1 MSKAMLMKTT
11 VMAFSIA
18 GMAVSASPADA
29 RRDQDEAYRAAR
41 SGEIRSLP
49 DIRARVHSRLSGAQ
63 PLGEEYDPASR
74 TYRLKYLR
82 SGSVIWVDVDA
93 RTGAVVRHS
102 GN

>member
-1 MSKAMLMKTT
+1 MWMKVAVTALGLGVT
-11 VMAFSIA
+11 VL
-18 GMAVSASPADA
+18 GTVPADA
-29 RRDQDEAYRAAR
+29 RRDQDDAYRAAR

-49 DIRARVHSRLSGAQ
+49 DIRARIHSRMSNAQ

-93 RTGAVVRHS
+93 RTGAVVGRS
-102 GN
+102 GR

>member
-1 MSKAMLMKTT
+1 MR
-11 VMAFSIA
+11 VAFTAIGLG
-18 GMAVSASPADA
+18 GMVFTAPSADA
-29 RRDQDEAYRAAR
+29 RRDQDEAYHAAR

-49 DIRARVHSRLSGAQ
+49 DIRARVHSHMSDAQ

-74 TYRLKYLR
+74 IYRMKYLR

-93 RTGAVVRHS
+93 RTGAVVRRS

>member
-1 MSKAMLMKTT
+1 MFMR
-11 VMAFSIA
+11 VIA
-18 GMAVSASPADA
+18 TALGLGGMALSATPADA
-29 RRDQDEAYRAAR
+29 RRDQDEAYQAAR

-49 DIRARVHSRLSGAQ
+49 DIRARVHSRMSDAQ
-63 PLGEEYDPASR
+63 PLGEEYDSASR